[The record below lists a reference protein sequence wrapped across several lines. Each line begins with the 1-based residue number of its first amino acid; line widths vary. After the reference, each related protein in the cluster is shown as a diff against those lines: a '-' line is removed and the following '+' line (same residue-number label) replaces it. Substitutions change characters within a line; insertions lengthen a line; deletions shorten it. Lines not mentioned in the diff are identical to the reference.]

1 MLNNKLLNK
10 GILSKRLLEME
21 VFSFNEL
28 IRFVQDLPYGRNAN
42 RANPDLILKELK
54 GTCSTKHALVKKV
67 ALEQELNEVKLMLC
81 MFKMNAKNTSKIANV
96 LSKYNLEYIPEAH
109 CVLQIDNQY
118 LDITTSKS
126 SYNKIAEEVIELVEI
141 QPEQI
146 GTFKVDYHQ
155 QFIKDWLT
163 KANSNYSF
171 NEFWGIREEC
181 ILKLSDNN

>member
-10 GILSKRLLEME
+10 GMLSKRLLEME

-28 IRFVQDLPYGRNAN
+28 VSFVQDLPYGRNAD
-42 RANPDLILKELK
+42 RANPDLVLKELK

-81 MFKMNAKNTSKIANV
+81 MFKMNAKNTPKIAEV
-96 LSKYNLEYIPEAH
+96 LYKYNLEYIPEAH
-109 CVLQIDNQY
+109 CVLQIKNQY

-126 SYNKIAEEVIELVEI
+126 SYNKIKEDVLELVEI

-146 GTFKVDYHQ
+146 GVFKVEYHQ
-155 QFIKDWLT
+155 QFLKNWLG
-163 KANSNYSF
+163 KNNNNYSF
-171 NEFWGIREEC
+171 EEFWKIREEC
-181 ILKLSDNN
+181 IKALSV